1 MQLLLHCWAA
11 DGSDVAVADFAVV
24 TVDDDTVPADFRDC
38 WVWIS
43 LQNEMMFVVAAGV
56 VVVADVVAVVVAA
69 VAVADD
75 AVVAVVGVSA
85 GQRASFA
92 AVPPCA
98 LLDMHSS
105 ELVSF
110 YQC

>member
-56 VVVADVVAVVVAA
+56 VVVADDVAIVVAA
-69 VAVADD
+69 VAD
-75 AVVAVVGVSA
+75 VVAVAVVDVSA